1 MEAGR
6 ACRFAQARL
15 QAGLPAPCRPLQT
28 RLNLSQH
35 PWEGRQGEG
44 EAGEE
49 RQVFPTPPSL
59 RAGGVGEG
67 RPRPPEAAVRSRQGG
82 QTWVRCKNRA
92 AAATAH
98 GFTQQQQLSLP
109 MWIEPKAERPL
120 RWGPDALQSQTSG
133 QPMQRGGGKV
143 AIGSGAGCILHHPNF
158 YSTLPNRTS
167 SDSPEWLLGE
177 TTICLGITNRPEMGT
192 HRRKAY
198 KNTNILYPAIRDIQ
212 MFDTTE

>member
-98 GFTQQQQLSLP
+98 GFTQQQLSLP

-120 RWGPDALQSQTSG
+120 RWGPDALPAKPDVWPADARERGWQSCNWQWSRLYSS
-133 QPMQRGGGKV
+133 P
-143 AIGSGAGCILHHPNF
+143 PNF
-158 YSTLPNRTS
+158 YSTLNNRTS
-167 SDSPEWLLGE
+167 SNSPDWL
-177 TTICLGITNRPEMGT
+177 
-192 HRRKAY
+192 
-198 KNTNILYPAIRDIQ
+198 PAA
-212 MFDTTE
+212 F